1 MVEDKNYRY
10 QNKLNRMSDA
20 KIMVI
25 LILFHSGVFRC
36 FKYYYKE
43 YVCKHLTHLFP
54 KRVSYNRFVEQEKEI
69 LLQLTVFV
77 KEVLLEACTGIS
89 AYWFIRLLKCL
100 RRMENIPWDCSSDLN
115 CIWLSTIRMEF
126 SISCSHWEMWM
137 ATISLLICYQR

>member
-89 AYWFIRLLKCL
+89 AY
-100 RRMENIPWDCSSDLN
+100 
-115 CIWLSTIRMEF
+115 
-126 SISCSHWEMWM
+126 
-137 ATISLLICYQR
+137 